1 MDNHGKEYLVMVDDK
16 NPSPVHSDNSKVS
29 TALAVVYLGIVV
41 DRDSSAVNGNNSG
54 GRTVYTNAI

>member
-1 MDNHGKEYLVMVDDK
+1 MVDDK

-41 DRDSSAVNGNNSG
+41 DRDSSAVNGNNSEV
-54 GRTVYTNAI
+54 RTVYTNAI